1 MAFCV
6 KCGAK
11 LPDGAKFCSSCGT
24 PVSADEPVQMNEVRM
39 PDNQGEVELSGWE
52 EFVPDG
58 AAPKTPER
66 PVAPAVRPGTTQ
78 VPSAPKVEKA
88 AKQPAKTPTKG
99 RKKGSEKKA
108 GQKPSGKDKEKGK
121 KKSKFGALLG
131 WIIFFIVFVWIVSLF
146 AK

>member
-39 PDNQGEVELSGWE
+39 PDSKGEVELSEWE

-58 AAPKTPER
+58 AAPKTPEQ
-66 PVAPAVRPGTTQ
+66 PAVPAARPGATQ
-78 VPSAPKVEKA
+78 VPPAPKAEKP
-88 AKQPAKTPTKG
+88 AKQPAKAPAKG
-99 RKKGSEKKA
+99 QKKSAEKKA
-108 GQKPSGKDKEKGK
+108 GRKPSGKDKGKEK
-121 KKSKFGALLG
+121 KKSKFVALLG

-146 AK
+146 A

>member
-11 LPDGAKFCSSCGT
+11 LPDGARFCSSCGT

-39 PDNQGEVELSGWE
+39 PDSKGEVELSGWE

-66 PVAPAVRPGTTQ
+66 PVAPAVMPGATQ
-78 VPSAPKVEKA
+78 APPAPKAEKP
-88 AKQPAKTPTKG
+88 AKQPVKAPAKGQKKSAG
-99 RKKGSEKKA
+99 R
-108 GQKPSGKDKEKGK
+108 KPSGKDKGKGK
-121 KKSKFGALLG
+121 KKSIFRALLG